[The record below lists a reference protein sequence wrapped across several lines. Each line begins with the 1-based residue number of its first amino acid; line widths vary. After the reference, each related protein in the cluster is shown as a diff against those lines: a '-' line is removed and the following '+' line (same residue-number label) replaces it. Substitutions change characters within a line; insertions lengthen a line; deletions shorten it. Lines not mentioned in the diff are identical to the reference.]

1 VKRRRVAGKTSPW
14 FLALLEDLGCEASG
28 DPQVVYL
35 GTVSRV
41 LPGAAA
47 GYRDLEAV
55 TKAELSS
62 MVRDAV
68 DSPVGGGSTGGRPRT
83 RTDSPV
89 DFTIVVKEKHAD
101 GTSHVHVGLKLNRN
115 MRFGQATKTCMEQ
128 HEVPSHWS
136 CTHRHVWSA
145 VRYLHVPSPK
155 KPVVDDK
162 PEIWTFDGRTLDL
175 MELSREPWV
184 AHAWRRRREAMGAT
198 AAV

>member
-1 VKRRRVAGKTSPW
+1 MCSRCASIVVSTMGAFTGSSLFPRSAACSGAAAMAGVLSTSVAAAPPSVKRRRVAGKTSPW

-101 GTSHVHVGLKLNRN
+101 GTSHFHFALKLNRD
-115 MRFGQATKTCMEQ
+115 MRFGQAK
-128 HEVPSHWS
+128 
-136 CTHRHVWSA
+136 
-145 VRYLHVPSPK
+145 
-155 KPVVDDK
+155 
-162 PEIWTFDGRTLDL
+162 
-175 MELSREPWV
+175 
-184 AHAWRRRREAMGAT
+184 
-198 AAV
+198 